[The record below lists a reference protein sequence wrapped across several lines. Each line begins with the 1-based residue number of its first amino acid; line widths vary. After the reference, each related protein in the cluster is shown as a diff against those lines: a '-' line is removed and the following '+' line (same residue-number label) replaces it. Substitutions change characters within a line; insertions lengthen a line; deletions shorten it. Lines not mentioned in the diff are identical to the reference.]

1 MNPAILLLIWLLS
14 QLLSRMRILFSCAEA
29 MGAKRKT
36 QAATARMLK
45 SKVFRMRIRF
55 LLVLKRKSGVKQAWK
70 GVFSF
75 QP

>member
-1 MNPAILLLIWLLS
+1 
-14 QLLSRMRILFSCAEA
+14 

-55 LLVLKRKSGVKQAWK
+55 LLVLKQKSGVKQAWK
-70 GVFSF
+70 GFFRFSREEKGVREVELADRKRSIF
-75 QP
+75 GD

>member
-1 MNPAILLLIWLLS
+1 
-14 QLLSRMRILFSCAEA
+14 

-36 QAATARMLK
+36 QAAMVRMLK

-70 GVFSF
+70 GVFFVSAVKKKVYAKWNSRTGKEAF
-75 QP
+75 SETDRS

>member
-1 MNPAILLLIWLLS
+1 
-14 QLLSRMRILFSCAEA
+14 

-55 LLVLKRKSGVKQAWK
+55 LLVLKQKSGVKQAWK
-70 GVFSF
+70 GFFRFSREEKGVREVEDSRTGKEAF
-75 QP
+75 SETDRS